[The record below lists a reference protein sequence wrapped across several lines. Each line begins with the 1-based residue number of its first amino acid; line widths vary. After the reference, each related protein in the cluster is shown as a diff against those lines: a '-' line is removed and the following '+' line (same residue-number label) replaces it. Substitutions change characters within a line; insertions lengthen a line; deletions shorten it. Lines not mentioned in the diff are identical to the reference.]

1 MKIEVGEYVRYTG
14 GYIDIVCE
22 IVPAD
27 YNETDYAEKHIKG
40 KRNSFITYDRIQ
52 KHSKNIID
60 LIEVGDI
67 LQIEISEEYINKED
81 AIRFIMLGQT
91 YTIKEI
97 KEALENG
104 MYKIQSIVTKEQFA
118 NIQYKVEKVEE

>member
-1 MKIEVGEYVRYTG
+1 MKCGDKEWQHCRVEKMGCPGCYYNEIEVGEYVRYTG

-27 YNETDYAEKHIKG
+27 YNETDYAEEHIKG

-60 LIEVGDI
+60 LIDNI
-67 LQIEISEEYINKED
+67 REE
-81 AIRFIMLGQT
+81 Q
-91 YTIKEI
+91 
-97 KEALENG
+97 
-104 MYKIQSIVTKEQFA
+104 VC
-118 NIQYKVEKVEE
+118 